1 MLDMYNFNSVKIIIQ
16 DEDLSLEMRA
26 MFLRLLLNLHMDQKL
41 EPIQIP
47 SSTGVW
53 DELPHFAKEQFSDK
67 RKITFP
73 IKQSPI
79 QVPNTL
85 VSLKKFVENYLHGTG
100 GS

>member
-1 MLDMYNFNSVKIIIQ
+1 
-16 DEDLSLEMRA
+16 

-53 DELPHFAKEQFSDK
+53 DELPHFVKEQFSDK
-67 RKITFP
+67 SKITFQ

-79 QVPNTL
+79 
-85 VSLKKFVENYLHGTG
+85 
-100 GS
+100 